1 MMLCFLKD
9 TNPLGCGSPRQ
20 SSVGY
25 FIWFIPGYVSTLTG
39 LFWFLPRFYPVQMAA
54 QIITS
59 QIIPI
64 RNAKQCEQCR
74 PLTTHDSQVK
84 DA

>member
-1 MMLCFLKD
+1 MLLCLVKSLLTHWGAAVQANPQWVIFLVF
-9 TNPLGCGSPRQ
+9 TEVL
-20 SSVGY
+20 SSTVA
-25 FIWFIPGYVSTLTG
+25 V
-39 LFWFLPRFYPVQMAA
+39 

-59 QIIPI
+59 QIIQI
-64 RNAKQCEQCR
+64 RNASKCEQCP

>member
-1 MMLCFLKD
+1 MLLCFYKD
-9 TNPLGCGSPRQ
+9 LLTHWGAAVSANPQWVFYLVFTEVLP
-20 SSVGY
+20 
-25 FIWFIPGYVSTLTG
+25 ST
-39 LFWFLPRFYPVQMAA
+39 VAV

-64 RNAKQCEQCR
+64 RNANKCEQCR

-84 DA
+84 VA

>member
-1 MMLCFLKD
+1 MLCFLED
-9 TNPLGCGSPRQ
+9 TNPLGCGSERQ

-54 QIITS
+54 QIIT
-59 QIIPI
+59 
-64 RNAKQCEQCR
+64 
-74 PLTTHDSQVK
+74 
-84 DA
+84 

>member
-1 MMLCFLKD
+1 MCFVLKELL
-9 TNPLGCGSPRQ
+9 TCRGAAAFANPLQVFYLVFTEVLP
-20 SSVGY
+20 
-25 FIWFIPGYVSTLTG
+25 ST
-39 LFWFLPRFYPVQMAA
+39 VAV

-64 RNAKQCEQCR
+64 RNASKCEPCR